1 MSNNLWKQYG
11 GISKTDN
18 FNTINASTIIADQF
32 ISRSVRPTYNFFNG
46 TFEVALDLSAGVNV
60 LAGNSIYSAK
70 DVFVN
75 RDLYTNNKLF
85 FGNNTFQNTG
95 NNFPALST
103 PNTYAYLFGNSS
115 NIGVNTIL
123 PKTVFNI
130 TGTIGSVTD
139 ILTVESS
146 NVYVRNII
154 AQNVN
159 QRGVVIDAD
168 DVSSNILFY
177 NDVSTNKT
185 NIPDAT
191 IKFQDGG
198 ILTTRTTNRIIN
210 SSRASQI
217 DTSGGQLLMD
227 ASGTVLTSSGYLSM
241 DVSGEMQLKS
251 KRGYLLNTSGGMIKL
266 DQSTGNMQFDAS
278 NDFILNCSGG
288 AFLLNDDSTILRTVG
303 NITLLSSGQTGLGGK
318 IVFDSSG
325 GNIDFN
331 SGTIKLNTLLQFS
344 PPGRGVSNE
353 LLHNETLTVYDN
365 SNSQYLPN
373 VYNDP
378 SMITGNAATF
388 TGKDSKSNTFIYM
401 NPAINKRGSA
411 FGGGIAPYAT
421 SRAMAMVGLTGSTGE
436 YIHSQMTVASTNKY
450 KYPSTLGINT
460 YRPRTEDYVLD
471 VNGAM
476 HLGNGE
482 INTVAENSYE
492 IKYMNFSK
500 THANYGIA
508 VGSPSTKPN
517 GVSGQYK
524 QLLLYTQ
531 NGGKT
536 WGNSD
541 MFLGTSIA
549 DNIINVINYVHVV
562 DSTYSAIAAN
572 KNYLFLSNNSGISWY
587 RLQLTGPSAPA
598 SSNVFQT
605 IMIAKRPA
613 LSPTTHRIII
623 AYKETEV
630 VTGTS
635 GFYYIDCNLLTLFDN
650 QPTFVINID
659 VNRIGLVTGNN
670 GNFNIISASV
680 TDSYIYYAGDFGL
693 ARYKFNDVNI
703 TSNVYTYEQAYILQ
717 NDPSYNSYKS
727 IYAFDDTRVIA
738 VGNNI
743 ISYTTNDG
751 TGWTHKKN
759 VDLGLPSMTLNSVFI
774 KDLSNA
780 VAVGLSGEFIYS
792 TDWST
797 GKWQRVPEKLL
808 NSSGMAD
815 RVTGVENQLKSISMP
830 DINTMII
837 ADVTASFKIDPS
849 GNATLGYSKIQY
861 CFLPNLFNRT
871 NNTVFDV
878 SGNMVISGDIE
889 IFDGELLVST
899 IDYKPQ
905 NAADISGT
913 MNFGTKTHVVNIGK
927 TDERN
932 VIDNA
937 NRRFDN
943 FDSVINIGVS
953 NPDIQ
958 LNSTMINLGNYK
970 PAGKDYKRNIINIGG
985 GNDNVTIGGDVTY
998 TNTAISSSK
1007 NKGFQI
1013 NDFNLND
1020 GIIAYFTRKGIT
1032 LPDGF
1037 SAAPTNIKKGITF
1050 DNTEEVYLYTFTT
1063 DSNLK
1068 NQELEDFLKGEGDS
1082 SGNGYT
1088 INPYGSGGGA
1098 GIFVTDNFDINA
1110 GYMKVSADMNG
1121 WVMKP
1126 TNIGSNS
1133 LKIDVNTLTL
1143 RTLNTSS
1150 NADISYG
1157 IRDISNGIVVLTRT
1171 IGESDSSY
1179 SLTVKQL
1186 DIDNILVR
1194 DSKDSSTT
1202 EQVINTKLFVKDD
1215 VKINGGLNVG
1225 KDVILN
1231 STLFVVNDVS
1241 LNSRLFVV
1249 NDALLNRRLYVG
1261 GDASFNGNVD
1271 ISGNVDITGL
1281 LRATS
1286 YQNNYIINTV
1296 TNNYEF
1302 IVTTDL
1308 SMSGNLYVNGDVSL
1322 NGIVDIKG
1330 RVAIGKR
1337 NPVVALDIS
1346 FTDAIRIPKGTT
1358 AQRPDTSG
1366 GETAHGGYI
1375 RYNNENHQFE
1385 GYGPGNSWG
1394 SLGGVIN
1401 VSQNTKIVASSPN
1414 ADSSNN
1420 DLMFFTAP
1428 RWNTNTNSSLE
1439 RMRIDGSGN
1448 VGIGTTKPLCTL
1460 HVDISNNPEQT
1471 FWTSMMTHTSLK
1483 SRKNADL
1490 ERFAY
1495 TTYPAYDFKVVDAT
1509 QVNSIVAAY
1518 ITYRTTTATS
1528 FENYL
1533 PFGVSGNSTNYTY
1546 AFDGTNLDLEN
1557 YVNSNLS
1564 NLIQSFIISKNATYA
1579 NTKPDGVTGNYTYIL
1594 NNTVYTFTFNDVPT
1608 YNFSANNTAIEYHFI
1623 NNYITSRIIA
1633 VSGTGLPYGV
1643 TGTSGNYKYDFVRS
1657 IGSAIGK
1664 NTIGV
1669 NNSAE
1674 IKYWHIDDLST
1685 SNALSFGFNQ
1695 NSNKIFI
1702 RADGRTGIGTINP
1715 RSCVDISYTDALIIP
1730 SGTASERPLVEGETR
1745 GTFTHKAVTGMIRYN
1760 KTNSQFE
1767 GFGPG
1772 NSWGSLG
1779 GVINVAQN
1787 TKIIASSP
1795 NADSS
1800 NNDLMFFTAPAGD
1813 LSANSAVERMRITS
1827 SGRVGIGTQNPSVM
1841 LDIRDTAAIRI
1852 PVGTVGQ
1859 RPTTATEATHA
1870 GYIRY
1875 NTTNHQFEGYGPGS
1889 SWGSLGGV
1897 INVAQN
1903 TKILASYPNAD
1914 SSNNELMFFTAP
1926 MWDIC
1931 ANNMVERMRIK
1942 ANGDISMNFK
1952 LAVAGDVSMNGNV
1965 EIAKNINLNS
1975 DNARIIL
1982 GLDDDVF
1989 IQHNGSNGLDID
2001 VSGQVSI
2008 NSSSG
2013 VINIGNDLVAQNINI
2028 GSGASART
2036 IQVGN
2041 AASAAVKIDASN
2053 IILTSVDALKLT
2065 DGSANFIMNGIGAT
2079 ILNGMTTFALDA
2091 YDLVSLNS
2099 SIGPINIGNNSGPIG
2114 INIGTAASSTTIQV
2128 GNQYCQSISLD
2139 ASGSASFNCS
2149 YGPINIGNN
2158 AVAQPINIGS
2168 GASAR
2173 TIQVGNAASAAVKID
2188 ASNIIL
2194 TSVDALTLTD
2204 GNANFIMN
2212 GTGATTLSGMPTFA
2226 LDASNVT
2233 LKAGNSLNISVGDG
2247 NPHLIRST
2255 TGDLEIVSYSST
2267 SSASTTVNRLKLR
2280 AGSGGMGYLSVSS
2293 KGTVNIG
2300 GMSETVPGFS
2310 TESFDTAWKLDVN
2323 GNVRAVSYN
2332 AVSDIRLKTNIQP
2345 IINGLVIVN
2354 QLNGV
2359 SFSWKTD
2366 TANKKVFGLI
2376 AQEVETVLPEIVN
2389 TTIDNNGVDSKTVHY
2404 DGLFPYL
2411 IESVKTLTKENETLK
2426 TQIASL
2432 EAKVDLLISRI
2443 SP

>member
-1 MSNNLWKQYG
+1 MSNNSWKQYG

-139 ILTVESS
+139 ILTVESG

-198 ILTTRTTNRIIN
+198 ILTTRTTNCIIN
-210 SSRASQI
+210 SSRTSQI

-241 DVSGEMQLKS
+241 DVSGEMHLKT

-266 DQSTGNMQFDAS
+266 DQSNGNMQLDAS

-344 PPGRGVSNE
+344 PPGRGISNE

-378 SMITGNAATF
+378 SILTGNAATF
-388 TGKDSKSNTFIYM
+388 IGKDSSANTFIYM

-471 VNGAM
+471 VNGPM

-492 IKYMNFSK
+492 IINMNFSK
-500 THANYGIA
+500 TDVNYGIA
-508 VGSPSTKPN
+508 VGSPSTKSN
-517 GVSGQYK
+517 GVSAQYK
-524 QLLLYTQ
+524 QILLYTQ

-536 WGNSD
+536 WGKSD
-541 MFLGTSIA
+541 ILLGTSIA
-549 DNIINVINYVHVV
+549 DNVINVINHVHVV

-572 KNYLFLSNNSGISWY
+572 NGLLYLSNNSGISWY
-587 RLQLTGPSAPA
+587 RLQLTGQPYTDD
-598 SSNVFQT
+598 VFQT
-605 IMIAKRPA
+605 IMIAKRPGVN
-613 LSPTTHRIII
+613 PTSTHRIII
-623 AYKETEV
+623 AYKEDSSATS
-630 VTGTS
+630 TS
-635 GFYYIDCNLLTLFDN
+635 GFYYIDCNLLTLFAN
-650 QPTFVINID
+650 ASTFVINIAA
-659 VNRIGLVTGNN
+659 NRIGISTVRT

-680 TDSYIYYAGDFGL
+680 TNSYIYYAGDSGL
-693 ARYKFNDVNI
+693 ARYKFNEVDI
-703 TSNVYTYEQAYILQ
+703 TSNVYTFEQAYILQ
-717 NDPSYNSYKS
+717 NGNSYKG

-738 VGNNI
+738 VGNNV
-743 ISYTTNDG
+743 ISYTTTG
-751 TGWTHKKN
+751 IFTGWTHI
-759 VDLGLPSMTLNSVFI
+759 DIGLPSAVLNSVFI
-774 KDLSNA
+774 YDLSNA
-780 VAVGLSGEFIYS
+780 VAVGSSGKFIYS
-792 TDWST
+792 TNWST
-797 GKWQRVPEKLL
+797 GIWHNIPDKML

-815 RVTGVENQLKSISMP
+815 RVTGAENNLKSISMP

-837 ADVTASFKIDPS
+837 ADATASFIGDS
-849 GNATLGYSKIQY
+849 GNFNNTVLGYSKIQY

-889 IFDGELLVST
+889 VFDGELLVST

-905 NAADISGT
+905 NAVDISGT
-913 MNFGTKTHVVNIGK
+913 INFGTKTHVVNIGK
-927 TDERN
+927 TDERRL
-932 VIDNA
+932 IDNS
-937 NRRFDN
+937 NCRFDLY
-943 FDSVINIGVS
+943 DSVINIGVTDPATQS
-953 NPDIQ
+953 GAVV
-958 LNSTMINLGNYK
+958 INIGNYK
-970 PAGKDYKRNIINIGG
+970 PNGADYNINKINIGG
-985 GNDNVTIGGDVTY
+985 GLDNVTIGGNLKQTG
-998 TNTAISSSK
+998 TTISSYK
-1007 NKGFQI
+1007 NKGMRL
-1013 NDFNLND
+1013 NDNNLND
-1020 GIIAYFTRKGIT
+1020 IIKDYFTNNGYNANGVSTDAEFIAILNTAPANIVTGIT
-1032 LPDGF
+1032 YDNVKKEYIYIVGGSNAGLN
-1037 SAAPTNIKKGITF
+1037 AAITDVRPF
-1050 DNTEEVYLYTFTT
+1050 
-1063 DSNLK
+1063 
-1068 NQELEDFLKGEGDS
+1068 
-1082 SGNGYT
+1082 
-1088 INPYGSGGGA
+1088 GSGGGT
-1098 GIFVTDNFDINA
+1098 GIFVTDNLDRNA
-1110 GYMKVSADMNG
+1110 GYLKVSADMNG

-1126 TNIGSNS
+1126 TNLKSNS
-1133 LKIDVNTLTL
+1133 LKIDVSSLIL
-1143 RTLNTSS
+1143 RPLDTSS
-1150 NADISYG
+1150 IADMSYG
-1157 IRDISNGIVVLTRT
+1157 IHNITNGITVLTRT

-1186 DIDNILVR
+1186 DINNILVR
-1194 DSKDSSTT
+1194 DSVTSSTI
-1202 EQVINTKLFVKDD
+1202 EQVINTKLLVKDD
-1215 VKINGGLNVG
+1215 VAINQGLIVG
-1225 KDVILN
+1225 KDVTLN
-1231 STLFVVNDVS
+1231 SRLFALNDVSLNSKLFVVNDVS
-1241 LNSRLFVV
+1241 
-1249 NDALLNRRLYVG
+1249 LNRRLYVG
-1261 GDASFNGNVD
+1261 GDASFN
-1271 ISGNVDITGL
+1271 GNVDITGL

-1308 SMSGNLYVNGDVSL
+1308 SMSGNLYVNGDTSL
-1322 NGIVDIKG
+1322 NGFVDISG
-1330 RVAIGKR
+1330 RVAIGKH

-1346 FTDAIRIPKGTT
+1346 YTDAIRIPHGTT
-1358 AQRPDTSG
+1358 AERPSTAIG
-1366 GETAHGGYI
+1366 GETSHGGYI
-1375 RYNNENHQFE
+1375 RYNNQTHQFE

-1401 VSQNTKIVASSPN
+1401 VAQNTKIVASSPD

-1420 DLMFFTAP
+1420 DLMFFTAR
-1428 RWNTNTNSSLE
+1428 RWDISTNSALE

-1448 VGIGTTKPLCTL
+1448 VGIGTTAPACTL

-1483 SRKNADL
+1483 SRKNTDL
-1490 ERFAY
+1490 ERYVYGANP
-1495 TTYPAYDFKVVDAT
+1495 TYDFKVFNASSVSNF
-1509 QVNSIVAAY
+1509 VSAY
-1518 ITYRTTTATS
+1518 ITYRTNAS
-1528 FENYL
+1528 FVTDL
-1533 PFGVSGNSTNYTY
+1533 PYDVSGNSSDYRY
-1546 AFDGTNLDLEN
+1546 AFNGTNLDLEN
-1557 YVNSNLS
+1557 YVKNKLS
-1564 NLIQSFIISKNATYA
+1564 VLIGSFITFKAPTYNASL
-1579 NTKPDGVTGNYTYIL
+1579 PSGVTGSIGAYTYDFNE
-1594 NNTVYTFTFNDVPT
+1594 NNTE
-1608 YNFSANNTAIEYHFI
+1608 IEHFFI
-1623 NNYITSRIIA
+1623 TDYITSRIIA
-1633 VSGTGLPYGV
+1633 VSGSGLPYGV
-1643 TGTSGNYKYDFVRS
+1643 TETSGTYSYDFVRS

-1664 NTIGV
+1664 NTTGL

-1695 NSNKIFI
+1695 NSNKMFI
-1702 RADGRTGIGTINP
+1702 RADGNIGIGTINP
-1715 RSCVDISYTDALIIP
+1715 RVVLDINDTDAI
-1730 SGTASERPLVEGETR
+1730 
-1745 GTFTHKAVTGMIRYN
+1745 H
-1760 KTNSQFE
+1760 
-1767 GFGPG
+1767 
-1772 NSWGSLG
+1772 
-1779 GVINVAQN
+1779 
-1787 TKIIASSP
+1787 
-1795 NADSS
+1795 
-1800 NNDLMFFTAPAGD
+1800 
-1813 LSANSAVERMRITS
+1813 
-1827 SGRVGIGTQNPSVM
+1827 
-1841 LDIRDTAAIRI
+1841 I
-1852 PVGTVGQ
+1852 PVGTTAE
-1859 RPTTATEATHA
+1859 RPITTSEATHA

-1875 NTTNHQFEGYGPGS
+1875 NITNHQFEGYGPGS

-1926 MWDIC
+1926 AGDLS
-1931 ANNMVERMRIK
+1931 ANSAVERMRIK
-1942 ANGDISMNFK
+1942 ADGDISMNFK

-1965 EIAKNINLNS
+1965 QIAKNINLNS
-1975 DNARIIL
+1975 DSAKIIL
-1982 GLDDDVF
+1982 GLDDDVV
-1989 IQHNGSNGLDID
+1989 IQHDGSNGLDID
-2001 VSGQVSI
+2001 ATGPVSI
-2008 NSSSG
+2008 NSSAG
-2013 VINIGNDLVAQNINI
+2013 VINLGDDLVAQNINI

-2041 AASAAVKIDASN
+2041 AGSTAVKLDAQAVT
-2053 IILTSVDALKLT
+2053 LTSVNALTLT
-2065 DGSANFIMNGIGAT
+2065 DGSANFT
-2079 ILNGMTTFALDA
+2079 
-2091 YDLVSLNS
+2091 
-2099 SIGPINIGNNSGPIG
+2099 
-2114 INIGTAASSTTIQV
+2114 
-2128 GNQYCQSISLD
+2128 
-2139 ASGSASFNCS
+2139 
-2149 YGPINIGNN
+2149 
-2158 AVAQPINIGS
+2158 
-2168 GASAR
+2168 
-2173 TIQVGNAASAAVKID
+2173 
-2188 ASNIIL
+2188 
-2194 TSVDALTLTD
+2194 
-2204 GNANFIMN
+2204 MN
-2212 GTGATTLSGMPTFA
+2212 GTGATILSGMTTFGLNA
-2226 LDASNVT
+2226 SGSVGINSEAASNFTTTTGILT
-2233 LKAGNSLNISVGDG
+2233 LQGAGGVLVNSTGGKMRINGTGQNVDISGSTFNVNTTGAVSINSAAASNFTTTSGNLTLHANSGTGNVIITANNATGMIVNSSGIVGIGTTSPGVGLLLDVSGNARIRGKTYIGNDNPGPSVGTGDTAYMEYTG
-2247 NPHLIRST
+2247 IGT
-2255 TGDLEIVSYSST
+2255 TGESTCLKIVCENDPDDNI
-2267 SSASTTVNRLKLR
+2267 ALMPGGGVGIGTTVPK
-2280 AGSGGMGYLSVSS
+2280 S
-2293 KGTVNIG
+2293 
-2300 GMSETVPGFS
+2300 
-2310 TESFDTAWKLDVN
+2310 KLDVSGGVAIGGTYAGSN
-2323 GNVRAVSYN
+2323 AAPTNGLIVQGGVGIGKTTVTSNYALDISGNVQATSYN
-2332 AVSDIRLKTNIQP
+2332 AISDIRLKTNIQSVS
-2345 IINGLVIVN
+2345 GSLELVK

-2359 SFSWKTD
+2359 SFTWIND
-2366 TANKKVFGLI
+2366 TTNKPIHGLI
-2376 AQEVETVLPEIVN
+2376 AQDVEKVLPDIVN
-2389 TTIDNNGVDSKTVHY
+2389 TAIVENESGYKQKSIHY
-2404 DGLFPYL
+2404 DGLFPHL
-2411 IESVKTLTKENETLK
+2411 IESIKTLTQANEALV
-2426 TQIASL
+2426 
-2432 EAKVDLLISRI
+2432 AKVDKIMTILDKLNISV
-2443 SP
+2443 

>member
-1 MSNNLWKQYG
+1 MSNNSWKQYG

-139 ILTVESS
+139 ILTVESG
-146 NVYVRNII
+146 NVYIRNII

-191 IKFQDGG
+191 INFQDGG

-210 SSRASQI
+210 SSRTSQI

-241 DVSGEMQLKS
+241 DVSGEMHLKS

-266 DQSTGNMQFDAS
+266 DQSNGNMQLDAS
-278 NDFILNCSGG
+278 NDVIINCSGG

-344 PPGRGVSNE
+344 PPGRGISNE

-378 SMITGNAATF
+378 SILTGNAASF
-388 TGKDSKSNTFIYM
+388 IGKDSSANTFIYM

-460 YRPRTEDYVLD
+460 YQPRTEDYVLD
-471 VNGAM
+471 VNGPM

-492 IKYMNFSK
+492 IINMNFSK
-500 THANYGIA
+500 TDVNYGIA
-508 VGSPSTKPN
+508 VGSPTTKSN
-517 GVSGQYK
+517 GVSAQYK
-524 QLLLYTQ
+524 QILLYTH

-536 WGNSD
+536 WGKSD
-541 MFLGTSIA
+541 ILLGTSIS
-549 DNIINVINYVHVV
+549 DNVINVINHVHVV
-562 DSTYSAIAAN
+562 DRTYSAIAAN
-572 KNYLFLSNNSGISWY
+572 NGLLYLSNNSGISWY
-587 RLQLTGPSAPA
+587 RLQLTGQPYTDD
-598 SSNVFQT
+598 VFQT
-605 IMIAKRPA
+605 IMIAKRPGV
-613 LSPTTHRIII
+613 SPTPTHRIII
-623 AYKETEV
+623 AYKENSS
-630 VTGTS
+630 VTSTS

-650 QPTFVINID
+650 APNFVINIAA
-659 VNRIGLVTGNN
+659 NRIGLSTDST

-680 TDSYIYYAGDFGL
+680 TNSYIYYAGDSGL
-693 ARYKFNDVNI
+693 ARYKFNEVDI

-717 NDPSYNSYKS
+717 NGNSYKG
-727 IYAFDDTRVIA
+727 IYAFDDTRAIA
-738 VGNNI
+738 VGNNV
-743 ISYTTNDG
+743 ISYTTTGINN
-751 TGWTHKKN
+751 GWTHI
-759 VDLGLPSMTLNSVFI
+759 DIGLPSAVLNSVFI
-774 KDLSNA
+774 YDLSNA
-780 VAVGLSGEFIYS
+780 VAVGSSGKFIYS
-792 TDWST
+792 TNWST
-797 GKWQRVPEKLL
+797 GIWKNIPDKML

-815 RVTGVENQLKSISMP
+815 RVTGAENNLKSISMP

-837 ADVTASFKIDPS
+837 ADATASFIGDS
-849 GNATLGYSKIQY
+849 GNFNNTVLGYSKIQY

-905 NAADISGT
+905 TAADISGT
-913 MNFGTKTHVVNIGK
+913 MNFCTKTHVVNIGK

-958 LNSTMINLGNYK
+958 PNSTMINLGNYK

-1020 GIIAYFTRKGIT
+1020 GIIAYFTRNGIT

-1037 SAAPTNIKKGITF
+1037 SAAPTNIKKGVTF
-1050 DNTEEVYLYTFTT
+1050 DSTDEVYLYTFTT

-1088 INPYGSGGGA
+1088 TNPYGSGGGA

-1126 TNIGSNS
+1126 TNLKSNS
-1133 LKIDVNTLTL
+1133 LKIDVSSLTL

-1150 NADISYG
+1150 IADMSYG
-1157 IRDISNGIVVLTRT
+1157 IHNITNGIAVLTRT

-1186 DIDNILVR
+1186 DINNILVR
-1194 DSKDSSTT
+1194 DSNASSTIQ
-1202 EQVINTKLFVKDD
+1202 QVINTKLLVKDD
-1215 VKINGGLNVG
+1215 VAINQGLIVG
-1225 KDVILN
+1225 KDVTLN
-1231 STLFVVNDVS
+1231 SRLFVVNDVS

-1261 GDASFNGNVD
+1261 GDASFN
-1271 ISGNVDITGL
+1271 GNVDITGL

-1308 SMSGNLYVNGDVSL
+1308 SMSGNLYVNGDTSL
-1322 NGIVDIKG
+1322 NGFVDISG
-1330 RVAIGKR
+1330 RVAIGKH

-1346 FTDAIRIPKGTT
+1346 YTDAIRIPHGTT
-1358 AQRPDTSG
+1358 AERPSTAIG
-1366 GETAHGGYI
+1366 GEASHGGYI
-1375 RYNNENHQFE
+1375 RYNNQTHQFE

-1401 VSQNTKIVASSPN
+1401 VAQNTKIVASSPD

-1420 DLMFFTAP
+1420 DLMFFTAR
-1428 RWNTNTNSSLE
+1428 RWDISTNSSLE

-1471 FWTSMMTHTSLK
+1471 FWTSMLMHNSLK

-1490 ERFAY
+1490 ERFSY
-1495 TTYPAYDFKVVDAT
+1495 ETYPTLDFKVVDASS
-1509 QVNSIVAAY
+1509 VSIFVAAY
-1518 ITYRTTTATS
+1518 ITYRGNNS
-1528 FENYL
+1528 FTNVL
-1533 PFGVSGNSTNYTY
+1533 PYGVTGESNNYTY

-1557 YVNSNLS
+1557 FVNSNLS
-1564 NLIQSFIISKNATYA
+1564 NLIQTYPGLQTMLA
-1579 NTKPDGVTGNYTYIL
+1579 NQSSGVTGTPGNYNYI
-1594 NNTVYTFTFNDVPT
+1594 
-1608 YNFSANNTAIEYHFI
+1608 FSASNTDIEYHFI
-1623 NNYITSRIIA
+1623 ERYINLRKFGNVTTNTITD
-1633 VSGTGLPYGV
+1633 TGLPYGV
-1643 TGTSGNYKYDFVRS
+1643 TGTSGNYKYDFVKS

-1664 NTIGV
+1664 SIDGS

-1674 IKYWHIDDLST
+1674 IKYWHIDDLSS

-1695 NSNKIFI
+1695 NSNKMFI
-1702 RADGRTGIGTINP
+1702 RADGNIGIGTINP
-1715 RSCVDISYTDALIIP
+1715 RVVLDISDTDAI
-1730 SGTASERPLVEGETR
+1730 
-1745 GTFTHKAVTGMIRYN
+1745 H
-1760 KTNSQFE
+1760 
-1767 GFGPG
+1767 
-1772 NSWGSLG
+1772 
-1779 GVINVAQN
+1779 
-1787 TKIIASSP
+1787 
-1795 NADSS
+1795 
-1800 NNDLMFFTAPAGD
+1800 
-1813 LSANSAVERMRITS
+1813 
-1827 SGRVGIGTQNPSVM
+1827 
-1841 LDIRDTAAIRI
+1841 I
-1852 PVGTVGQ
+1852 PVGTTAE
-1859 RPTTATEATHA
+1859 RPITTSEASHA

-1875 NTTNHQFEGYGPGS
+1875 NITNHQFEGYGPGS

-1903 TKILASYPNAD
+1903 TKIVASSPYPD

-1965 EIAKNINLNS
+1965 QIAKNINLKS
-1975 DNARIIL
+1975 DSARIIL
-1982 GLDDDVF
+1982 GLDDDVV
-1989 IQHNGSNGLDID
+1989 IQHNGSTGLDID
-2001 VSGQVSI
+2001 ATGQVSI
-2008 NSSSG
+2008 NSSG
-2013 VINIGNDLVAQNINI
+2013 GAINLGDDVVVQNINI

-2041 AASAAVKIDASN
+2041 AASAAVKLDASN
-2053 IILTSVDALKLT
+2053 IILTSVSALTLT
-2065 DGSANFIMNGIGAT
+2065 DGSANFTMNGVGAT
-2079 ILNGMTTFALDA
+2079 TLGGMTTFTLNASETA
-2091 YDLVSLNS
+2091 SLNS
-2099 SIGPINIGNNSGPIG
+2099 SGGPINIGNNE
-2114 INIGTAASSTTIQV
+2114 
-2128 GNQYCQSISLD
+2128 
-2139 ASGSASFNCS
+2139 
-2149 YGPINIGNN
+2149 
-2158 AVAQPINIGS
+2158 VAQNINIGS

-2173 TIQVGNAASAAVKID
+2173 TIQVGNAASSAVKLD

-2194 TSVDALTLTD
+2194 TSIDALTLTD
-2204 GNANFIMN
+2204 GSANFTMN
-2212 GTGATTLSGMPTFA
+2212 GVGATTLGGMTTFDLNASGSVGINSA
-2226 LDASNVT
+2226 AASNFT
-2233 LKAGNSLNISVGDG
+2233 T
-2247 NPHLIRST
+2247 T
-2255 TGDLEIVSYSST
+2255 TGILTLQGAGGVLVNSTGGKMRINGAGQNVDISGSTLNVNTTGAVSINSAATSNFTTTSGDLTLNANSAFGNVIIKTNNVTGMIVNSSGGVGIGK
-2267 SSASTTVNRLKLR
+2267 TTVTSNY
-2280 AGSGGMGYLSVSS
+2280 AVDIS
-2293 KGTVNIG
+2293 
-2300 GMSETVPGFS
+2300 
-2310 TESFDTAWKLDVN
+2310 
-2323 GNVRAVSYN
+2323 GNVQATSYN
-2332 AVSDIRLKTNIQP
+2332 AISDIRLKTNIQSLS
-2345 IINGLVIVN
+2345 GSLELVK

-2359 SFSWKTD
+2359 SFTWIND
-2366 TANKKVFGLI
+2366 TTNKPIHGLI
-2376 AQEVETVLPEIVN
+2376 AQDVEKVLPDIVN
-2389 TTIDNNGVDSKTVHY
+2389 TATVENESGYKQKSIHY
-2404 DGLFPYL
+2404 DGLFPHL
-2411 IESVKTLTKENETLK
+2411 IESIKTLTQENKDLV
-2426 TQIASL
+2426 
-2432 EAKVDLLISRI
+2432 AKVDKIMTILDKLNISV
-2443 SP
+2443 

>member
-1 MSNNLWKQYG
+1 MSNNSWKQYG

-95 NNFPALST
+95 NSFPALST

-115 NIGVNTIL
+115 NIGINTIL

-139 ILTVESS
+139 ILTVESG
-146 NVYVRNII
+146 NVYIRNII
-154 AQNVN
+154 AQNLN

-177 NDVSTNKT
+177 NDVSTNKA

-198 ILTTRTTNRIIN
+198 ILTTRTTNHIIN
-210 SSRASQI
+210 SSRTSQI

-241 DVSGEMQLKS
+241 DVSGEMQLKT

-266 DQSTGNMQFDAS
+266 DQSNGNMQLDAS
-278 NDFILNCSGG
+278 NDFIINCSGG

-303 NITLLSSGQTGLGGK
+303 NITLLSSGQTGVGGK

-331 SGTIKLNTLLQFS
+331 SGDIKLNTLLKFS

-353 LLHNETLTVYDN
+353 LLHSETLTVYDN

-378 SMITGNAATF
+378 SILTGNAATF
-388 TGKDSKSNTFIYM
+388 IGKDLKANTFIYM

-471 VNGAM
+471 VNGPM

-482 INTVAENSYE
+482 INSVAENSYE

-500 THANYGIA
+500 TDVNYGIA
-508 VGSPSTKPN
+508 VGSPSTKSN
-517 GVSGQYK
+517 GVSAQYK
-524 QLLLYTQ
+524 QFLLYTH

-536 WGNSD
+536 WGKSD
-541 MFLGTSIA
+541 IFLGTSIS

-650 QPTFVINID
+650 QPTFVINIA

-703 TSNVYTYEQAYILQ
+703 TTNVYTYEQAYILQ

-759 VDLGLPSMTLNSVFI
+759 VDIGLPSMTLNSVFI

-889 IFDGELLVST
+889 VFDGELLVST

-905 NAADISGT
+905 NAVDISGT

-927 TDERN
+927 TDARN

-937 NRRFDN
+937 NRIFNN

-958 LNSTMINLGNYK
+958 PNSTMINLGNYK

-998 TNTAISSSK
+998 TNTAIPSSK

-1020 GIIAYFTRKGIT
+1020 GIIEYFTMKGIT

-1037 SAAPTNIKKGITF
+1037 SVAPTNIKKGVTYDSI
-1050 DNTEEVYLYTFTT
+1050 NEVYLYTFTT
-1063 DSNLK
+1063 DSNLQ
-1068 NQELEDFLKGEGDS
+1068 NQELEDFLKGTGS
-1082 SGNGYT
+1082 YFGNGYAKD
-1088 INPYGSGGGA
+1088 PFGSAGGA
-1098 GIFVTDNFDINA
+1098 GIFITDNFDRKA
-1110 GYMKVSADMNG
+1110 GYMKVSQDMSG

-1126 TNIGSNS
+1126 TNPGSNS
-1133 LKIDVNTLTL
+1133 IKIDVNSLTL

-1150 NADISYG
+1150 IADMSYG
-1157 IRDISNGIVVLTRT
+1157 IHNITNGIAVLTRT

-1186 DIDNILVR
+1186 DINNILVR
-1194 DSKDSSTT
+1194 DSNASSTIQ
-1202 EQVINTKLFVKDD
+1202 QVINTKLLVKDD
-1215 VKINGGLNVG
+1215 VAINQGLIVG
-1225 KDVILN
+1225 KDVTLN
-1231 STLFVVNDVS
+1231 SRLFAVNDVTLNSKLFVVNDVS
-1241 LNSRLFVV
+1241 
-1249 NDALLNRRLYVG
+1249 LNRRLYVG
-1261 GDASFNGNVD
+1261 GDASFN
-1271 ISGNVDITGL
+1271 GNVDITGL

-1308 SMSGNLYVNGDVSL
+1308 SMSGNLYVNGDTSL
-1322 NGIVDIKG
+1322 NGFVDISG

-1346 FTDAIRIPKGTT
+1346 YSDAIRIPKGTT
-1358 AQRPDTSG
+1358 AQRPATIG
-1366 GETAHGGYI
+1366 GEASHGGYI

-1428 RWNTNTNSSLE
+1428 RWNTNINSSLE

-1448 VGIGTTKPLCTL
+1448 VGIGTTAPQCTL

-1471 FWTSMMTHTSLK
+1471 FWTNMMTHTSLK

-1495 TTYPAYDFKVVDAT
+1495 NAYPMLDFKVLNASSVSNIVD
-1509 QVNSIVAAY
+1509 AY
-1518 ITYRTTTATS
+1518 ITYRTNTS
-1528 FENYL
+1528 FVTDL
-1533 PFGVSGNSTNYTY
+1533 PYDVSGNSSDYRY
-1546 AFDGTNLDLEN
+1546 AFNGTNLDLEN
-1557 YVNSNLS
+1557 YVNNKLS
-1564 NLIQSFIISKNATYA
+1564 VLIQSFIISNNATYA

-1608 YNFSANNTAIEYHFI
+1608 YNFSANNTTIEHYFI
-1623 NNYITSRIIA
+1623 KDYITSRIIA
-1633 VSGTGLPYGV
+1633 VSGSGLPYGV
-1643 TGTSGNYKYDFVRS
+1643 TETSGTYSYDFVKS

-1664 NTIGV
+1664 NTTGL

-1674 IKYWHIDDLST
+1674 IKYWHIDDIST

-1695 NSNKIFI
+1695 NSNKMFI
-1702 RADGRTGIGTINP
+1702 RADGNIGIGTINP
-1715 RSCVDISYTDALIIP
+1715 RVVLDINDTDAI
-1730 SGTASERPLVEGETR
+1730 
-1745 GTFTHKAVTGMIRYN
+1745 H
-1760 KTNSQFE
+1760 
-1767 GFGPG
+1767 
-1772 NSWGSLG
+1772 
-1779 GVINVAQN
+1779 
-1787 TKIIASSP
+1787 
-1795 NADSS
+1795 
-1800 NNDLMFFTAPAGD
+1800 
-1813 LSANSAVERMRITS
+1813 
-1827 SGRVGIGTQNPSVM
+1827 
-1841 LDIRDTAAIRI
+1841 I
-1852 PVGTVGQ
+1852 PVGTTAE
-1859 RPTTATEATHA
+1859 RPITTSEASHA

-1875 NTTNHQFEGYGPGS
+1875 NITNHQFEGYGPGS

-1942 ANGDISMNFK
+1942 ADGDISMNFK

-1965 EIAKNINLNS
+1965 QIAKNINLKS
-1975 DNARIIL
+1975 DSARIIL
-1982 GLDDDVF
+1982 GLDDDVV
-1989 IQHNGSNGLDID
+1989 IQHNGSTGLDID
-2001 VSGQVSI
+2001 ATGPVSI
-2008 NSSSG
+2008 NSSGGAINLGDDVVLQNINIGSG
-2013 VINIGNDLVAQNINI
+2013 ASARTIQMGNAASAAVKLDARAVTLTSVNALTLTDGSANFTMDGIGATTLGGMTTFALDASGSASFNSSGGPINIGNNAIAQNINI

-2041 AASAAVKIDASN
+2041 AASSAVKLDASN
-2053 IILTSVDALKLT
+2053 IILTSVETLTLT
-2065 DGSANFIMNGIGAT
+2065 DGSANFTMNGVGAT
-2079 ILNGMTTFALDA
+2079 TLGGMTTFT
-2091 YDLVSLNS
+2091 LN
-2099 SIGPINIGNNSGPIG
+2099 
-2114 INIGTAASSTTIQV
+2114 
-2128 GNQYCQSISLD
+2128 
-2139 ASGSASFNCS
+2139 ASGSV
-2149 YGPINIGNN
+2149 GIN
-2158 AVAQPINIGS
+2158 
-2168 GASAR
+2168 SA
-2173 TIQVGNAASAAVKID
+2173 AASNFTTTTGILTLQGAVGVLVNSIGGKMRID
-2188 ASNIIL
+2188 ATGQNVDISGSAINVNTTGAVSINSAAASNFTTTSGNITLHANSATGNVIITAHTGIGMIVNSSGKVGIGTTSPANAL
-2194 TSVDALTLTD
+2194 DVSGGVAIGGAYSGTTAPTNGLIVQGGVGIGKTSVTS
-2204 GNANFIMN
+2204 NY
-2212 GTGATTLSGMPTFA
+2212 A
-2226 LDASNVT
+2226 LDIT
-2233 LKAGNSLNISVGDG
+2233 
-2247 NPHLIRST
+2247 
-2255 TGDLEIVSYSST
+2255 
-2267 SSASTTVNRLKLR
+2267 
-2280 AGSGGMGYLSVSS
+2280 
-2293 KGTVNIG
+2293 
-2300 GMSETVPGFS
+2300 
-2310 TESFDTAWKLDVN
+2310 
-2323 GNVRAVSYN
+2323 GNVQATSYN
-2332 AVSDIRLKTNIQP
+2332 AISDIRLKTNIQSLT
-2345 IINGLVIVN
+2345 GSLELVN

-2359 SFSWKTD
+2359 SFTWIND
-2366 TANKKVFGLI
+2366 TTNKPIHGLI
-2376 AQEVETVLPEIVN
+2376 AQDVEKVLPDIVN
-2389 TTIDNNGVDSKTVHY
+2389 TATVENESGYKQKSIHY
-2404 DGLFPYL
+2404 DGLFPHL
-2411 IESVKTLTKENETLK
+2411 IESIKTLAQENKALVT
-2426 TQIASL
+2426 
-2432 EAKVDLLISRI
+2432 KVDKIMTILDKLNISV
-2443 SP
+2443 

>member
-1 MSNNLWKQYG
+1 MSNNSWKQYG

-139 ILTVESS
+139 ILTVESG
-146 NVYVRNII
+146 NVYIRNII

-185 NIPDAT
+185 NTPDAT
-191 IKFQDGG
+191 INFQDGG

-210 SSRASQI
+210 SSRTSQI

-241 DVSGEMQLKS
+241 DISGEMQLKS

-266 DQSTGNMQFDAS
+266 DQSNGNMQLDAS
-278 NDFILNCSGG
+278 NDFIINCSGG

-303 NITLLSSGQTGLGGK
+303 NIKLLSSGQTGLGGK

-344 PPGRGVSNE
+344 PPGRGISNE

-378 SMITGNAATF
+378 SMVTGNAATF
-388 TGKDSKSNTFIYM
+388 TGKDSNANTFIYM

-460 YRPRTEDYVLD
+460 YIPRTEDYVLD
-471 VNGAM
+471 VNGPM

-492 IKYMNFSK
+492 ITHMNFSK

-508 VGSPSTKPN
+508 VGSPSTKSN
-517 GVSGQYK
+517 GVSAQYK
-524 QLLLYTQ
+524 QFLLYTH

-536 WGNSD
+536 WGKSD
-541 MFLGTSIA
+541 ILLGTSISVDLA
-549 DNIINVINYVHVV
+549 INVINHVHVV

-572 KNYLFLSNNSGISWY
+572 NGLLFLSNNSGISWY
-587 RLQLTGPSAPA
+587 RLQLTGELYTDD
-598 SSNVFQT
+598 VFQT
-605 IMIAKRPA
+605 IMIANRPA
-613 LSPTTHRIII
+613 LSSTTHRIII
-623 AYKETEV
+623 AYKEDSS
-630 VTGTS
+630 VTSTS

-650 QPTFVINID
+650 APNFVINIAA
-659 VNRIGLVTGNN
+659 NRIGLVTGNN

-680 TDSYIYYAGDFGL
+680 TNSYIYYAGDSGL
-693 ARYKFNDVNI
+693 ARYKFNEVDI
-703 TSNVYTYEQAYILQ
+703 TSNVYTFEQAYILQ
-717 NDPSYNSYKS
+717 NGNSYKG
-727 IYAFDDTRVIA
+727 IYAFDDAHVIA
-738 VGNNI
+738 VGNNV
-743 ISYTTNDG
+743 ISYTTTG
-751 TGWTHKKN
+751 TGWTHKTN
-759 VDLGLPSMTLNSVFI
+759 VDLGLTSMTLNSVFI

-792 TDWST
+792 TDLSS

-815 RVTGVENQLKSISMP
+815 RLTGPENQLKSISMP

-837 ADVTASFKIDPS
+837 ADATASFKIDPS

-943 FDSVINIGVS
+943 FDSVINIGVF

-1020 GIIAYFTRKGIT
+1020 GIIAYLTRNGIT

-1050 DNTEEVYLYTFTT
+1050 DDTYEVYLYTFTT

-1068 NQELEDFLKGEGDS
+1068 NQELEDFLKSEGDS
-1082 SGNGYT
+1082 SGNGYAT
-1088 INPYGSGGGA
+1088 NPYGSGGGA

-1143 RTLNTSS
+1143 RNGGTSS

-1186 DIDNILVR
+1186 DINNILVR

-1231 STLFVVNDVS
+1231 SRLFVVNDVS

-1401 VSQNTKIVASSPN
+1401 VAQNTKIVASSPN

-1428 RWNTNTNSSLE
+1428 RWDISTNSALE

-1471 FWTSMMTHTSLK
+1471 FWTSMMTHSSLK

-1495 TTYPAYDFKVVDAT
+1495 TTYPAYDFKVIDAA

-1518 ITYRTTTATS
+1518 ITYRTNAS
-1528 FENYL
+1528 FVTDL
-1533 PFGVSGNSTNYTY
+1533 PYDVSGNSSDYRY

-1557 YVNSNLS
+1557 YVKNKLS
-1564 NLIQSFIISKNATYA
+1564 TLITSALAINPALTGGVNGSSGAYTYDF
-1579 NTKPDGVTGNYTYIL
+1579 TTGNTQL
-1594 NNTVYTFTFNDVPT
+1594 
-1608 YNFSANNTAIEYHFI
+1608 EYHFVKDYI
-1623 NNYITSRIIA
+1623 NARSIA
-1633 VSGTGLPYGV
+1633 AFGSGLPYGV
-1643 TGTSGNYKYDFVRS
+1643 TGTSGTYKYDFVKS

-1664 NTIGV
+1664 NTTGL

-1695 NSNKIFI
+1695 NSNKMFI
-1702 RADGRTGIGTINP
+1702 RADGNIGIGTINP
-1715 RSCVDISYTDALIIP
+1715 RVVLDISDTDAI
-1730 SGTASERPLVEGETR
+1730 
-1745 GTFTHKAVTGMIRYN
+1745 H
-1760 KTNSQFE
+1760 
-1767 GFGPG
+1767 
-1772 NSWGSLG
+1772 
-1779 GVINVAQN
+1779 
-1787 TKIIASSP
+1787 
-1795 NADSS
+1795 
-1800 NNDLMFFTAPAGD
+1800 
-1813 LSANSAVERMRITS
+1813 
-1827 SGRVGIGTQNPSVM
+1827 
-1841 LDIRDTAAIRI
+1841 I
-1852 PVGTVGQ
+1852 PVGTTAE
-1859 RPTTATEATHA
+1859 RPITTSEATHA

-1875 NTTNHQFEGYGPGS
+1875 NSTNHQFEGYGPGS

-1903 TKILASYPNAD
+1903 TKIVASSPYPD

-1965 EIAKNINLNS
+1965 QIAKNINLKS
-1975 DNARIIL
+1975 DSAKIIL

-2013 VINIGNDLVAQNINI
+2013 VINIGNDLVAQNINIGSGGVRTIQVGNAASTAVKLDGIAVTLTSVNALTLTDGSANFTMNGVGATTLGGMTTFALDASGSASFNSSGGPINIGNNAIAQNINI

-2091 YDLVSLNS
+2091 YGSVSLNS

-2128 GNQYCQSISLD
+2128 GNQYCQSIRLD
-2139 ASGSASFNCS
+2139 A
-2149 YGPINIGNN
+2149 N
-2158 AVAQPINIGS
+2158 AVTL
-2168 GASAR
+2168 ASA
-2173 TIQVGNAASAAVKID
+2173 N
-2188 ASNIIL
+2188 
-2194 TSVDALTLTD
+2194 ALTLTD
-2204 GNANFIMN
+2204 GSATFTMN
-2212 GTGATTLSGMPTFA
+2212 GTGATTLSGATTVGITA
-2226 LDASNVT
+2226 TTGAVTINSAGASNFTTTSGNLT
-2233 LKAGNSLNISVGDG
+2233 LHAN
-2247 NPHLIRST
+2247 
-2255 TGDLEIVSYSST
+2255 SST
-2267 SSASTTVNRLKLR
+2267 GNVIINAHTGIGMIVNSSGKVGIGTTSPANALGVNGGV
-2280 AGSGGMGYLSVSS
+2280 AIGVTYSGTIAPTDGLLVQGGVCIGKPNITANYL
-2293 KGTVNIG
+2293 
-2300 GMSETVPGFS
+2300 
-2310 TESFDTAWKLDVN
+2310 LDIN
-2323 GNVRAVSYN
+2323 GNVQATSYN
-2332 AVSDIRLKTNIQP
+2332 AISDIRLKTNIQSLS
-2345 IINGLVIVN
+2345 GSLELVN

-2359 SFSWKTD
+2359 SFTWIND
-2366 TANKKVFGLI
+2366 TTNRPIHGLI
-2376 AQEVETVLPEIVN
+2376 AQDVENVLPVIVN
-2389 TTIDNNGVDSKTVHY
+2389 TAASENELGYKQKSIHY
-2404 DGLFPYL
+2404 DGLFPHL
-2411 IESVKTLTKENETLK
+2411 IESIKTLTQENKKLV
-2426 TQIASL
+2426 
-2432 EAKVDLLISRI
+2432 AKVDKIMTILNKLNISV
-2443 SP
+2443 

>member
-1 MSNNLWKQYG
+1 MSNNSWKQYG

-75 RDLYTNNKLF
+75 RDVYTNNKLF

-95 NNFPALST
+95 NSFPALST

-139 ILTVESS
+139 ILTVESG

-210 SSRASQI
+210 SSRTSQI

-241 DVSGEMQLKS
+241 DVSGEMQLKT
-251 KRGYLLNTSGGMIKL
+251 KRGYLLNTSGGLIKL
-266 DQSTGNMQFDAS
+266 DQSNGNMQLDAS

-331 SGTIKLNTLLQFS
+331 SGTIKLNTLLKFS

-353 LLHNETLTVYDN
+353 LLHSETLTVYDN

-378 SMITGNAATF
+378 SILTGNAASF
-388 TGKDSKSNTFIYM
+388 IGKDPNANTFIFM

-421 SRAMAMVGLTGSTGE
+421 SRAMAMVGLTGASGE

-471 VNGAM
+471 VNGPM

-482 INTVAENSYE
+482 INSVAENSYE
-492 IKYMNFSK
+492 IIHMNFSK
-500 THANYGIA
+500 TNVNYGIA
-508 VGSPSTKPN
+508 VGSPSTKTN
-517 GVSGQYK
+517 GVGPQYK
-524 QLLLYTQ
+524 QILLYTQ

-536 WGNSD
+536 WSKSD
-541 MFLGTSIA
+541 IFFETSIA
-549 DNIINVINYVHVV
+549 DNVINVINYVHVF

-572 KNYLFLSNNSGISWY
+572 NGLLFLSNNSGISWY
-587 RLQLTGPSAPA
+587 RLQLTGQPYTDD
-598 SSNVFQT
+598 VFQT
-605 IMIAKRPA
+605 IIIANRQGG
-613 LSPTTHRIII
+613 SPTPHRIVI
-623 AYKETEV
+623 AFKENSS
-630 VTGTS
+630 VTNTS
-635 GFYYIDCNLLTLFDN
+635 GFYYIDCNLLTLFN
-650 QPTFVINID
+650 SAPTYVINIAA
-659 VNRIGLVTGNN
+659 NRIGLGTNIHPAST
-670 GNFNIISASV
+670 GNFNIISASL
-680 TDSYIYYAGDFGL
+680 TNSYIYYAGDSGL
-693 ARYKFNDVNI
+693 ARYKFNEVDI

-717 NDPSYNSYKS
+717 PGKSYKG

-738 VGNNI
+738 VGNNV
-743 ISYTTNDG
+743 ISYTT
-751 TGWTHKKN
+751 TGIHNEWTHI
-759 VDLGLPSMTLNSVFI
+759 DIGLPSAVLNSVFI
-774 KDLSNA
+774 YDLSNA
-780 VAVGLSGEFIYS
+780 VAVGSSGKFIYS
-792 TDWST
+792 TNWST
-797 GKWQRVPEKLL
+797 GIWQNIPDKLL

-815 RVTGVENQLKSISMP
+815 RVTGSENNLKSISMP

-837 ADVTASFKIDPS
+837 ADATASFVGDSI
-849 GNATLGYSKIQY
+849 NFNNTVLGYSKIQY

-889 IFDGELLVST
+889 VFDGELLVST

-927 TDERN
+927 TDARN

-943 FDSVINIGVS
+943 FDSVINIGVF

-1020 GIIAYFTRKGIT
+1020 GIIAYFTMKGIT

-1037 SAAPTNIKKGITF
+1037 SAAPTNIKKGVTF
-1050 DNTEEVYLYTFTT
+1050 DSTDEVYLYTFTT
-1063 DSNLK
+1063 DSNLQ
-1068 NQELEDFLKGEGDS
+1068 NQELEDFLKGTGIYL
-1082 SGNGYT
+1082 GNGYAKD
-1088 INPYGSGGGA
+1088 PYGSAGGA
-1098 GIFVTDNFDINA
+1098 GIFVTDNFDRKA
-1110 GYMKVSADMNG
+1110 GYMKVSQDMSG

-1126 TNIGSNS
+1126 TNPGSNS
-1133 LKIDVNTLTL
+1133 IKIDVNSLTL
-1143 RTLNTSS
+1143 RTLGTSS
-1150 NADISYG
+1150 IADISYG
-1157 IRDISNGIVVLTRT
+1157 IHDITNGVAVLTRT

-1186 DIDNILVR
+1186 DINNILVR
-1194 DSKDSSTT
+1194 DSVASSTIQ
-1202 EQVINTKLFVKDD
+1202 QVINTKLFVKDD
-1215 VKINGGLNVG
+1215 VAINQGLIVG
-1225 KDVILN
+1225 KDVTLN
-1231 STLFVVNDVS
+1231 SRLFAVNDVTLNSRLFAVNDVS
-1241 LNSRLFVV
+1241 LN
-1249 NDALLNRRLYVG
+1249 RRLHVG

-1271 ISGNVDITGL
+1271 INGL
-1281 LRATS
+1281 LRAT
-1286 YQNNYIINTV
+1286 YLQNNFIINTV

-1308 SMSGNLYVNGDVSL
+1308 SMSGNLYVNGDTSL
-1322 NGIVDIKG
+1322 NGFVDIGG
-1330 RVAIGKR
+1330 RVAIGKH

-1346 FTDAIRIPKGTT
+1346 YTDAIRIPHGTT
-1358 AQRPDTSG
+1358 AQRPSTAIG
-1366 GETAHGGYI
+1366 GEASHGGYI

-1401 VSQNTKIVASSPN
+1401 VSQNTKIVASSPDP
-1414 ADSSNN
+1414 DSSNN

-1428 RWNTNTNSSLE
+1428 RWNTNINSSLE

-1448 VGIGTTKPLCTL
+1448 VGIGTTAPQCTL

-1471 FWTSMMTHTSLK
+1471 FWTSMLTHTSLK
-1483 SRKNADL
+1483 SQKNSDL

-1495 TTYPAYDFKVVDAT
+1495 NANLTYDFKVFNASSVSNFVSD
-1509 QVNSIVAAY
+1509 Y
-1518 ITYRTTTATS
+1518 ITYRTATS
-1528 FENYL
+1528 FANVL
-1533 PFGVSGNSTNYTY
+1533 PYGVTDDPDAPGTDYKY

-1557 YVNSNLS
+1557 FVNSNLS
-1564 NLIQSFIISKNATYA
+1564 NLIQTYPTGNVNMNLQTMLA
-1579 NTKPDGVTGNYTYIL
+1579 DPGSGVTGTPGNYNYIFSES
-1594 NNTVYTFTFNDVPT
+1594 NTD
-1608 YNFSANNTAIEYHFI
+1608 IEYHFI
-1623 NNYITSRIIA
+1623 QKYIALRKFGSNTIDTITD
-1633 VSGTGLPYGV
+1633 TGLPYGV
-1643 TGTSGNYKYDFVRS
+1643 TGTPGNYSYDFVKS

-1664 NTIGV
+1664 NTIGL

-1695 NSNKIFI
+1695 NSNKMFI

-1730 SGTASERPLVEGETR
+1730 SGTGVERPLGPGETR
-1745 GTFTHKAVTGMIRYN
+1745 AGFSHEAITGMIRYN
-1760 KTNSQFE
+1760 KTDSRFE

-1787 TKIIASSP
+1787 TKILASSP
-1795 NADSS
+1795 NADST

-1813 LSANSAVERMRITS
+1813 TSMNAGVERMRITS
-1827 SGRVGIGTQNPSVM
+1827 G
-1841 LDIRDTAAIRI
+1841 
-1852 PVGTVGQ
+1852 
-1859 RPTTATEATHA
+1859 
-1870 GYIRY
+1870 
-1875 NTTNHQFEGYGPGS
+1875 
-1889 SWGSLGGV
+1889 
-1897 INVAQN
+1897 
-1903 TKILASYPNAD
+1903 
-1914 SSNNELMFFTAP
+1914 
-1926 MWDIC
+1926 
-1931 ANNMVERMRIK
+1931 
-1942 ANGDISMNFK
+1942 
-1952 LAVAGDVSMNGNV
+1952 GDVSMNSKLFVGGDVSMNSKLFV
-1965 EIAKNINLNS
+1965 GGDVSMNSKLSVTGVVTITDVTEASSISTGALTVAGGVGVAKDLYVGDDLFLKS
-1975 DNARIIL
+1975 DSAVLSI
-1982 GLDDDVF
+1982 GADDDF
-1989 IQHNGSNGLDID
+1989 
-2001 VSGQVSI
+2001 
-2008 NSSSG
+2008 
-2013 VINIGNDLVAQNINI
+2013 
-2028 GSGASART
+2028 
-2036 IQVGN
+2036 
-2041 AASAAVKIDASN
+2041 KITHDG
-2053 IILTSVDALKLT
+2053 TS
-2065 DGSANFIMNGIGAT
+2065 GAT
-2079 ILNGMTTFALDA
+2079 ILANPL
-2091 YDLVSLNS
+2091 
-2099 SIGPINIGNNSGPIG
+2099 
-2114 INIGTAASSTTIQV
+2114 TI
-2128 GNQYCQSISLD
+2128 
-2139 ASGSASFNCS
+2139 
-2149 YGPINIGNN
+2149 
-2158 AVAQPINIGS
+2158 
-2168 GASAR
+2168 
-2173 TIQVGNAASAAVKID
+2173 
-2188 ASNIIL
+2188 
-2194 TSVDALTLTD
+2194 TS
-2204 GNANFIMN
+2204 
-2212 GTGATTLSGMPTFA
+2212 
-2226 LDASNVT
+2226 
-2233 LKAGNSLNISVGDG
+2233 
-2247 NPHLIRST
+2247 
-2255 TGDLEIVSYSST
+2255 
-2267 SSASTTVNRLKLR
+2267 SSASTYSTSAGILTLQGAGGILVN
-2280 AGSGGMGYLSVSS
+2280 S
-2293 KGTVNIG
+2293 IG
-2300 GMSETVPGFS
+2300 GKMRIDATGQNFDISGIVSIVKLQVILQLLPG
-2310 TESFDTAWKLDVN
+2310 
-2323 GNVRAVSYN
+2323 
-2332 AVSDIRLKTNIQP
+2332 I
-2345 IINGLVIVN
+2345 
-2354 QLNGV
+2354 
-2359 SFSWKTD
+2359 
-2366 TANKKVFGLI
+2366 
-2376 AQEVETVLPEIVN
+2376 
-2389 TTIDNNGVDSKTVHY
+2389 
-2404 DGLFPYL
+2404 
-2411 IESVKTLTKENETLK
+2411 
-2426 TQIASL
+2426 
-2432 EAKVDLLISRI
+2432 
-2443 SP
+2443 